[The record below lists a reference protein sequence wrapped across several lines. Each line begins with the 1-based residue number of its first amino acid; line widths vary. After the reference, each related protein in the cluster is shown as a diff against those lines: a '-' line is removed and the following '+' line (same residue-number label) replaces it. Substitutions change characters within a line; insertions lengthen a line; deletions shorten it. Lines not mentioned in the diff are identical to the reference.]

1 MAERALIKGA
11 NGLTTDKGW
20 HHGGVIASDRGS
32 AGRDDVYGAVDLGTN
47 NCRLLVARPQSQGF
61 RVIDAFSRIVR
72 LGEGLSASG
81 RLSEAAMDRTLKA
94 LDVCAGK
101 MRRRRVTRSR
111 AVATE
116 ACRQAEN
123 GERFL
128 AHVRARTGI
137 ELEVISNRE
146 EAHLGLRGCLPLLDE
161 ARPHALIFD
170 IGGGSTE
177 ISWLELAVDGSR
189 AGRASENNHHLNAHR
204 LNAFHTMP
212 NGVVNLAER
221 YGGREVSP
229 AVYDAMVAE
238 MLVALA
244 PFEAAHDLR
253 ARVASGSVQM
263 LGTSGTVTTLT
274 GVHKNLPRYDRAQVD
289 GAELDF
295 ETVSRVT
302 ARIAAMSYEERAAQP
317 SIGRERADLVIA
329 GCAIL
334 DAICQT
340 WPVGR
345 LRVADRGLREGI
357 LFNLMRRG
365 GEGPAPGPPP

>member
-1 MAERALIKGA
+1 MDRAWRHGGGTQR
-11 NGLTTDKGW
+11 NFGLTE
-20 HHGGVIASDRGS
+20 
-32 AGRDDVYGAVDLGTN
+32 RDEVYGAVDLGTN
-47 NCRLLVARPQSQGF
+47 NCRLLVALAQGQGF

-72 LGEGLSASG
+72 LGEGMSASG
-81 RLSEAAMDRTLKA
+81 QLSQAAMDRTLKA
-94 LDVCAGK
+94 LDICADK

-116 ACRQAEN
+116 ACRQAAN

-128 AHVRARTGI
+128 ARVRARTGI

-146 EAHLGLRGCLPLLDE
+146 EAHLGLRGCLPLLDGV
-161 ARPHALIFD
+161 RPHALIFD

-177 ISWLELAVDGSR
+177 ISWLELAVDGR
-189 AGRASENNHHLNAHR
+189 PAAFDGDDDHHLNA
-204 LNAFHTMP
+204 LHTMP

-238 MLVALA
+238 MLAALA
-244 PFEAAHDLR
+244 PFEATHGLR
-253 ARVASGSVQM
+253 ERVAADSVQM

-295 ETVSRVT
+295 ETVSHVI
-302 ARIAAMSYEERAAQP
+302 ARIAAMSYQERAAQP

-334 DAICQT
+334 DAICRT

-357 LFNLMRRG
+357 LFNLMRQG
-365 GEGPAPGPPP
+365 GDGPSPSIST